1 MTVESRSQADLSLRA
16 RWLLGILSVS
26 GLLLIFLFQR
36 FDWTRVIGLTD
47 LTNIERFV
55 ANRSI
60 RFVINDVLGV
70 LLVLSL
76 FGKKNLAIIAVYI
89 QILGFVFV
97 MIPYIILKLNYPS
110 YNGPMINFLHRLIL
124 NPLLIYLLVFFFW
137 NQKIN
142 KQNTTL

>member
-1 MTVESRSQADLSLRA
+1 MTVESRSQTDLSLRA
-16 RWLLGILSVS
+16 RWLLGIVSVS

-36 FDWTRVIGLTD
+36 FDWTQIVGLTD

-55 ANRSI
+55 VNRSI

-76 FGKKNLAIIAVYI
+76 FGKKKFAIIAVYV

-97 MIPYIILKLNYPS
+97 MIPYVILKLNYPS

-137 NQKIN
+137 SQKFN

>member
-1 MTVESRSQADLSLRA
+1 MTVESRSQTDLSLRV
-16 RWLLGILSVS
+16 RWLLGIASVS

-36 FDWTRVIGLTD
+36 FDWTRMIGLTD

-55 ANRSI
+55 VNRSI

-76 FGKKNLAIIAVYI
+76 FGKKNLAIIAVYV

-97 MIPYIILKLNYPS
+97 MIPYVILKLNYPS

-137 NQKIN
+137 YQKIN
-142 KQNTTL
+142 KENTTL

>member
-1 MTVESRSQADLSLRA
+1 MLESTPQADLSLRM
-16 RWLLGILSVS
+16 RWLLGIISVT

-36 FDWTRVIGLTD
+36 FDWSALFGLND
-47 LTNIERFV
+47 LKKIERFV
-55 ANRSI
+55 INRSV

-76 FGKKNLAIIAVYI
+76 FGRKKFAIIAVYV
-89 QILGFVFV
+89 QIFGLVFL
-97 MIPYIILKLNYPS
+97 MIPYVILKLNYPT

-137 NQKIN
+137 YQK
-142 KQNTTL
+142 KNTQDTSL